1 MVEWFGDNSE
11 EYVVFFIIFEKFLF
25 EEIVRIFLELGV
37 FDCEFG
43 NSVLFFLVNVFK
55 VLIVVFS
62 FIDSYFVIF
71 LVLRSFLLIVVFIY
85 VVFN

>member
-11 EYVVFFIIFEKFLF
+11 EYIVIFIGFEKFIF
-25 EEIVRIFLELGV
+25 EEIVWIFLELGV

-43 NSVLFFLVNVFK
+43 NIVLLFLINVLK
-55 VLIVVFS
+55 LLIVVFL